1 MSEHLAFLKTFSYF
15 RLAKK
20 KKLKNSSMTLSE
32 KDNLNILNQIF
43 EIRKKLKDNPAERSI
58 SRNLQR
64 ISTALEDIGYK
75 THNPINETYD
85 ETRLD
90 CEARIAGETADNL
103 YISEVI
109 KPIIYLHDNGQNH
122 IVQKAIVIAEEK

>member
-1 MSEHLAFLKTFSYF
+1 
-15 RLAKK
+15 
-20 KKLKNSSMTLSE
+20 MTLSE
-32 KDNLNILNQIF
+32 KDNLNILNQVF
-43 EIRKKLKDNPAERSI
+43 EISKKLKDNPAERSI

-64 ISTALEDIGYK
+64 ISTAFEDAGYK
-75 THNPINETYD
+75 VHDPLNEVYD

-90 CEARIAGETADNL
+90 CEARIAGETANNL

>member
-1 MSEHLAFLKTFSYF
+1 
-15 RLAKK
+15 
-20 KKLKNSSMTLSE
+20 MTLSE
-32 KDNLNILNQIF
+32 KDNLNILNQVF
-43 EIRKKLKDNPAERSI
+43 EIRKKLKENPAERSI

-64 ISTALEDIGYK
+64 ISTAFEELGYK
-75 THNPINETYD
+75 IHDPLNEAYD

-90 CEARIAGETADNL
+90 CEARIAGETANNL

-109 KPIIYLHDNGQNH
+109 KPIIYLNDNGQNH